1 MKFII
6 WKDGEQAEARLIEAG
21 DMPEGIEEATALLGV
36 EADQV
41 NIIEAARV
49 GEAEYYGVAH
59 ALES

>member
-6 WKDGEQAEARLIEAG
+6 WKDGGQADAQSIEAA
-21 DMPEGIEEATALLGV
+21 DMPQAIETAAELLGV
-36 EADQV
+36 DVDQV
-41 NIIEAARV
+41 NIIDAARV